1 MWVDIIAGTVLALV
15 LGGAVA
21 YIVIAKKKGKKCI
34 GCPDS
39 CSCSANQKEKC
50 SGQCHSCP
58 HSCAG
63 CQSGTEK
70 E

>member
-34 GCPDS
+34 GCPEDEKKRKLK
-39 CSCSANQKEKC
+39 KEQTPC
-50 SGQCHSCP
+50 LFLF
-58 HSCAG
+58 
-63 CQSGTEK
+63 
-70 E
+70 

>member
-34 GCPDS
+34 GCPES
-39 CSCSANQKEKC
+39 CDK
-50 SGQCHSCP
+50 CP
-58 HSCAG
+58 HSCATKP
-63 CQSGTEK
+63 SDAKDSENNSN
-70 E
+70 

>member
-1 MWVDIIAGTVLALV
+1 MSLVDWIVLGVIALV
-15 LGGAVA
+15 VGGAVA

-39 CSCSANQKEKC
+39 DACSGACASCAYRNQK
-50 SGQCHSCP
+50 
-58 HSCAG
+58 
-63 CQSGTEK
+63 K

>member
-34 GCPDS
+34 GCPED
-39 CSCSANQKEKC
+39 CGK
-50 SGQCHSCP
+50 CP
-58 HSCAG
+58 HSRTG
-63 CQSGTEK
+63 CPSGSGESGNDLN
-70 E
+70 

>member
-34 GCPDS
+34 GCPES
-39 CSCSANQKEKC
+39 CDK
-50 SGQCHSCP
+50 CP

-70 E
+70 D